1 MKLFDKY
8 ILPEVNKSVKYGV
21 NSTTVIFDEM
31 MNPSLFAENNIRQ
44 LSKYINSN
52 VTLGDIKI
60 KCNLT
65 VKNYIGN
72 RYVLKLTW

>member
-8 ILPEVNKSVKYGV
+8 ILLEVNKSVKYGV
-21 NSTTVIFDEM
+21 NPTTAIFDEM
-31 MNPSLFAENNIRQ
+31 MNPSLFTENNIRQ

-52 VTLGDIKI
+52 VTFGNIKI
-60 KCNLT
+60 KCRLT
-65 VKNYIGN
+65 VKNYIRN